1 MRRGIT
7 VDADPPQERCGCILM
22 LAGGSYQSSLKPCL
36 SDGDRISDVEELGF
50 NDLNPPDLQYYMLLV
65 GDTNDMES
73 HPGGWDVLNF
83 RMLDVTWD
91 HISLSE
97 GVRYYTTVRAC
108 NVIDWCTEMASDGIL
123 IDTTP
128 PVAGDVWDGAG
139 DADIWKLLMHHAF
152 YSARDFLAANGQD
165 CRCELRPGCFTWRS
179 GTSPGATDIMHHAV
193 LVWRLKPSHQTSQLH
208 FQKQDIYITI
218 TAKDRAGNWIEV
230 TSNGFKVDTT
240 APTVKQ
246 VPQLNG
252 GLGTLGGP
260 RLVSRDTLSARWSL
274 EDAGS
279 PVAAHF
285 PVRVKVTTC
294 NVARLCTTSVSEEIL
309 HDSTPPVT
317 GMFAVKTDHAA
328 NLRRHL
334 DGWMVWSSQQLR
346 LAWLGFLDVHSGL
359 DHYIISVG
367 STPFANDLNL
377 ENTVIKVFHNG
388 SGTQYENE
396 GFVQVYEVSTKPL
409 TAALKIF
416 IAIWAVNKVGLQS
429 HPALSEFELEEGGG
443 MSLVRR
449 CTPFNCL
456 AQCFCAVQGATCNA
470 SSCAPLP
477 EESNPN
483 SLLTVYD
490 HADLTTLISPRT
502 SSSSSSSEDYT
513 PSSSYLAA
521 SWNVKEHAQAGQD
534 KDVDYV
540 TRSDSLHTS
549 WRGTFLNTTAPLQ
562 SFQVYVGTSVE
573 GNDVHSSGPLSGNT
587 ESYYATG
594 LSLREDTLY
603 YTTVVAVGSSGLMSW
618 DVSDGFMLDLQPP
631 VAGLVLDGDGLHDA
645 DYQLYDQ
652 LISAKW
658 FGFTDSGSGIRR
670 FYWCVGTTNDSDTC
684 NVMQWTDVGLKTKG
698 SFTPSSPLNQGTIFY
713 SKVYAVDA
721 VGHRSSVSV
730 SDGVKV
736 DITPPRALD
745 IIYTDNINHVNNPS
759 FEDDVTSNTGQI
771 VCDSKPPSSWKIGPG
786 SCIIL
791 QHPRHAISA
800 DGTQH
805 VLLSGAVMQSV
816 SGLTSGLVYRLTV
829 RLAHP
834 ETLRDHHKPVQGYV
848 QIGTQQ
854 HTFTLDPAMCRGVCD
869 TEKEPVIMWHSFT
882 YVVTAHNSTLT
893 LVISTTSS
901 STDQQLALDYVVL
914 ETIHYVQQTET
925 SRNVTSESHLSASA
939 VFLPHWS
946 MVQSSWH
953 FLDNDSP
960 ITDYKWALGTVAG
973 GVQIQ
978 GFKGVG
984 QRQHGSALGL
994 TLHHGTPLYVTVV
1007 ASNAAGLTTVAYS
1020 SPLLCDTNQPTIL
1033 FFTEEDVDFQT
1044 GFFIGASWRATDY
1057 ESSVAYCQW
1066 AIGFEAGSGEISP
1079 FQRAPQPTSNTYT
1092 ITADVGFSL
1101 KDLKLPQTLYVSVRC
1116 YNKAGLPGFGHTDGL
1131 TITPDN
1137 EEAKLGGLRF
1147 LGDSITV
1154 YPVREACQVMQN
1166 RLRMSW
1172 QNFASLNPLAGFQID
1187 HYSNIDQDSYQTKNL
1202 PYLLEATRISG
1213 LALTNNT
1220 MHTWSVS
1227 PVDAFGSVGKA
1238 VNKSVH
1244 VSMNAPTVKASGQA
1258 EFNRNGTH
1266 LTLSWRN
1273 LFTSD
1278 WPDHDLTFEVSVGSV
1293 KGGTDI
1299 LHWHKT
1305 TDSSVIVSFV
1315 SKVTSF
1321 SLYYIVTA
1329 IDPCGYHLASTG
1341 SVKIN

>member
-1 MRRGIT
+1 MT
-7 VDADPPQERCGCILM
+7 AL
-22 LAGGSYQSSLKPCL
+22 LL
-36 SDGDRISDVEELGF
+36 S
-50 NDLNPPDLQYYMLLV
+50 Q
-65 GDTNDMES
+65 
-73 HPGGWDVLNF
+73 
-83 RMLDVTWD
+83 
-91 HISLSE
+91 
-97 GVRYYTTVRAC
+97 
-108 NVIDWCTEMASDGIL
+108 
-123 IDTTP
+123 
-128 PVAGDVWDGAG
+128 
-139 DADIWKLLMHHAF
+139 
-152 YSARDFLAANGQD
+152 
-165 CRCELRPGCFTWRS
+165 
-179 GTSPGATDIMHHAV
+179 
-193 LVWRLKPSHQTSQLH
+193 
-208 FQKQDIYITI
+208 
-218 TAKDRAGNWIEV
+218 
-230 TSNGFKVDTT
+230 
-240 APTVKQ
+240 
-246 VPQLNG
+246 
-252 GLGTLGGP
+252 
-260 RLVSRDTLSARWSL
+260 
-274 EDAGS
+274 
-279 PVAAHF
+279 
-285 PVRVKVTTC
+285 
-294 NVARLCTTSVSEEIL
+294 
-309 HDSTPPVT
+309 
-317 GMFAVKTDHAA
+317 
-328 NLRRHL
+328 
-334 DGWMVWSSQQLR
+334 
-346 LAWLGFLDVHSGL
+346 
-359 DHYIISVG
+359 
-367 STPFANDLNL
+367 

-521 SWNVKEHAQAGQD
+521 SWNVTVSRGLKPNRYEVSAGRSDQATPAGVFRVALDRIWMDVGLAPYSLLTIPSGSPLIPKLKYSTFVRAWYPNGNFALFKSKGIIPVPSRPSIINLLGRGVKEHAQAGQD

-1020 SPLLCDTNQPTIL
+1020 SPLLVDMTPPIITDLIDGTQ
-1033 FFTEEDVDFQT
+1033 EDVDFQT